1 MSLELIGLIIGIVII
16 IFTIVYFFLKRNNEF
31 DDEEYIEYEDNEEYE
46 NHHQE
51 ILKLKDEII
60 RLKDDFNLQ
69 KIQLLENSQKEID
82 DKNQTIHHLEQKLTE
97 QQAKLEQQLLAQQAQ
112 FEQQLT
118 EQQAQFKITLGNEI
132 KQAQKRSNDAQR
144 NVIKGQMA
152 ERFVPFMNGFSYNP
166 SDCRFLGEPIDY
178 IIFHNLHQCADG
190 EVGIDEVAIVFLE
203 IKTGNAKLQKRQEI
217 LKQVILNG
225 QIEFETLRIDN
236 DNPIVTIDKNAS
248 TTLNSQYA
256 HEECDD
262 EDVNRVGQKW
272 TTDEEE
278 RLIESFELG
287 LPISEIAN
295 LHGRKVGGIRSR
307 LRKLGK
313 IE

>member
-1 MSLELIGLIIGIVII
+1 MSLELIGLIIGIVVI
-16 IFTIVYFFLKRNNEF
+16 IFAVVYFFLKRNNEF
-31 DDEEYIEYEDNEEYE
+31 DDEEYNEEYE
-46 NHHQE
+46 DRHQE

-60 RLKDDFNLQ
+60 CLKDDFNLQ

-82 DKNQTIHHLEQKLTE
+82 DKNRIIHH
-97 QQAKLEQQLLAQQAQ
+97 LEQQLLAQQAQ

-132 KQAQKRSNDAQR
+132 KQAQKRSNNTQR

-178 IIFHNLHQCADG
+178 VIFHNLHQCADG
-190 EVGIDEVAIVFLE
+190 EVGIDKVVVVFLE
-203 IKTGNAKLQKRQEI
+203 VKTGKAKLNKRQEI
-217 LKQVILNG
+217 LKQAILNG
-225 QIEFETLRIDN
+225 QIKFETLRIDN
-236 DNPIVTIDKNAS
+236 DNPIVAIDQNAN
-248 TTLNSQYA
+248 TALNSQYT
-256 HEECDD
+256 HEEYDD
-262 EDVNRVGQKW
+262 DDVNRVGQKW

-278 RLIESFELG
+278 RLIESFDLG

>member
-1 MSLELIGLIIGIVII
+1 MSLELIGLTIGIVII

-31 DDEEYIEYEDNEEYE
+31 DDEEYIEYE

-97 QQAKLEQQLLAQQAQ
+97 QQAQ

-132 KQAQKRSNDAQR
+132 KQAQKRSNDVQR

-152 ERFVPFMNGFSYNP
+152 ERFAPFMNGFSYNP

-203 IKTGNAKLQKRQEI
+203 IKTGNAKLKKRQEI

-295 LHGRKVGGIRSR
+295 LHGRKAGGIRSR